1 MKDSVIDDEF
11 AYERE
16 LLASIVLPIL
26 DQAALSRE
34 TEKLRRELSGED
46 EVCDCDMSIQDIC
59 ICDVLQVVD
68 TGMDFQERKG
78 AAAKLLDPVET
89 GREHLTADL
98 DDAEM
103 LIEYWKIVAPVFGRA
118 FAEADL
124 LMAYQV
130 EHTRSFVCQAWG
142 IACPPA
148 HFERWLGK
156 TEE

>member
-16 LLASIVLPIL
+16 LLASIDLPVL

-68 TGMDFQERKG
+68 TGMDFHERNE
-78 AAAKLLDPVET
+78 AAAKLLQPVET

-103 LIEYWKIVAPVFGRA
+103 LMMLIEYWKIVAPVFGRS

-124 LMAYQV
+124 LMAFQL

-142 IACPPA
+142 IACSPA
-148 HFERWLGK
+148 HFDPM
-156 TEE
+156 

>member
-16 LLASIVLPIL
+16 LLASIDLPVL

-68 TGMDFQERKG
+68 TGMDFHERNE
-78 AAAKLLDPVET
+78 AAAKLLQPVET

-103 LIEYWKIVAPVFGRA
+103 LMMLIEYWKIVAPTFGGA

-124 LMAYQV
+124 LMAFQL
-130 EHTRSFVCQAWG
+130 EHTRSFVCQAWS
-142 IACPPA
+142 IASSPGHLDP
-148 HFERWLGK
+148 
-156 TEE
+156 T